1 VNSTSPHSVPT
12 PGNPQTP
19 VAEAAPLPD
28 PSVARLRVRANELL
42 AERQGTLPVWV
53 RAPKGGP
60 EFYSGVSRA
69 KLYEWHGK
77 GYIRA
82 VSVREPGQVKG
93 CRFFH
98 LGSILAFIEKCEAK
112 DNEAGAQELR
122 ASADTTGDGQEAA
135 KETHQTIP
143 PANPANSKDSPPEQ

>member
-12 PGNPQTP
+12 PGNPQSP
-19 VAEAAPLPD
+19 VAAAASRND
-28 PSVARLRVRANELL
+28 SSVARLRARANELL

-82 VSVREPGQVKG
+82 VSIREPGQVKG

-98 LGSILAFIEKCEAK
+98 LGSILAFIEKCEAEN
-112 DNEAGAQELR
+112 NEARAQELQAVTDMTR
-122 ASADTTGDGQEAA
+122 GGQEAA
-135 KETHQTIP
+135 EGSHQPIP
-143 PANPANSKDSPPEQ
+143 PSDPPSQKILP